1 MPRTKKEPAQAPSGW
16 GWSHPSAKPTDAV
29 GLRNTL
35 QLVSSLL
42 GLQAAQAD
50 ATTAEALRSAQARV
64 RTFALVHEA
73 QDAGRL
79 DLRDWLA
86 RIAQG
91 FAGPD
96 GRARILT
103 SLDEVNVPEK
113 VRIPLAMIVHELVT
127 NAVLHAFP
135 PPRTGRVV
143 VSLARMEPPQEGIE
157 LRVLD
162 DGVGHASA
170 PRPGLGLQLVAL
182 WVEQLGGSL
191 HVERGEHGTD
201 VRVRVPERGE

>member
-1 MPRTKKEPAQAPSGW
+1 MARTKKAPAKAPSGW
-16 GWSHPSAKPTDAV
+16 GWSHPEAKPTDVV
-29 GLRNTL
+29 GMRKTL

-42 GLQAAQAD
+42 GLQAAHAD
-50 ATTAEALRSAQARV
+50 SGTAVALRSAQARV
-64 RTFALVHEA
+64 RTLALVHESE
-73 QDAGRL
+73 DAGRL
-79 DLRDWLA
+79 ELRDWLA

-103 SLDEVNVPEK
+103 SLEEVRVPEK

-127 NAVLHAFP
+127 NAVQHAFP

-143 VSLARMEPPQEGIE
+143 VSLARLEPPQDGIE

-162 DGVGHASA
+162 DGVGSGSA
-170 PRPGLGLQLVAL
+170 WPSGLGLQLVAL

-191 HVERGEHGTD
+191 HVDRSEHGTD
-201 VRVRVPERGE
+201 VRVRMPE